1 MWRACQVRYCYCTC
15 CDEEFFHPFYLFVQ
29 LPLLLLLTVPWL
41 MTIGFTTT
49 VSTYYFP
56 SDISCVVSISFM
68 KVTESRAFSFQLY
81 LPKRGE

>member
-1 MWRACQVRYCYCTC
+1 MTKNS
-15 CDEEFFHPFYLFVQ
+15 FTPFTYLR
-29 LPLLLLLTVPWL
+29 LLLLLTVPWL

-56 SDISCVVSISFM
+56 SDISCVVSILFM

-81 LPKRGE
+81 LPKLGE